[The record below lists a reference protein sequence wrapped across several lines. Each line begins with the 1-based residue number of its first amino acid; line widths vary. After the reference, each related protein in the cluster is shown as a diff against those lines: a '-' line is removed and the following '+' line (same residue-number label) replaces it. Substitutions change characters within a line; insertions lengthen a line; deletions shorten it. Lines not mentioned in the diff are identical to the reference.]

1 MINQALIDYQ
11 RIESAINY
19 IVDNFKD
26 KPSLDDIAKTINL
39 SPYHFQRLFSR
50 WAGVSPKKFMQY
62 VSLTYAKE
70 VLVETKQPLM
80 DVAYD
85 MGLSGTS
92 RLHDLFVNI
101 EGMTPGQF
109 KNCGNGIDINYS
121 YSDTAFGS
129 IIVASTSVGVCHAAF
144 EKCLNVGFEN
154 LKRKFPK
161 ANFYQRV
168 DNLQKDAL
176 RVISQEKLHDVVGVK
191 VHLSGTPFQLKVW
204 EALLKIP
211 MGSLTTYGDVANS
224 IGQPN
229 ASRAVGT
236 AIGKNPIA
244 FLIPCHRVIQKSGQ
258 IGGYMWG
265 KNRKRAIIAWEGLK
279 IDEKVT

>member
-1 MINQALIDYQ
+1 MRTQGLIDYQ

-19 IVDNFKD
+19 IVNNFKD
-26 KPSLDDIAKTINL
+26 KPSLEKIAKTINL

-62 VSLTYAKE
+62 VSLAYAKE
-70 VLVETKQPLM
+70 VLVEEKQPLM
-80 DVAYD
+80 TVAYD

-101 EGMTPGQF
+101 EGMTPGEF
-109 KNCGNGIDINYS
+109 KNCGNGLDINYS
-121 YSDTAFGS
+121 YADTLFGN
-129 IIVASTSVGVCHAAF
+129 IIVASTHVGICHVAF
-144 EKCLNVGFEN
+144 EKCLNIGFEN

-161 ANFYQRV
+161 ANFYQQLDKMQIAV
-168 DNLQKDAL
+168 LKVL
-176 RVISQEKLHDVVGVK
+176 SQDELHDIKGIQ

-204 EALLKIP
+204 EALLKVP
-211 MGSLTTYGDVANS
+211 MGSLTTYGNVADI

-265 KNRKRAIIAWEGLK
+265 ENRKRAIIAWEGVK
-279 IDEKVT
+279 TYE